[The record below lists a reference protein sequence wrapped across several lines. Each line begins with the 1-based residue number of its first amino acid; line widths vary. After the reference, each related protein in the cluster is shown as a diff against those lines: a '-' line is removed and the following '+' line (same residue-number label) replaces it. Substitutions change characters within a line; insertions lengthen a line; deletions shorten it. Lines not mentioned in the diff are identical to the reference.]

1 MPTTGLH
8 WNCHV
13 ASQFPRFP
21 NKHLSCRPR
30 CCPAFN
36 DIHTI
41 EIVAGWHCDLGKNL
55 RFMEMFYY
63 GWSSCLMLRT
73 QMIITLTLNF
83 VKTTASSDVE
93 ASKWQHHRLLGI
105 FASLL
110 LHTWR
115 PGRFNFPNRWS
126 HRITVQAILALKV
139 MDFPIPISS
148 IRRSK
153 LPRRCPVPE
162 SVWSSSDVLVLQRA
176 EQGNRGK
183 PGKKCFLKLNAGAME
198 RGLYVPQSL
207 RSRSAHHAN
216 AEERRESP
224 AQKLNHDL
232 HCVKYDQLVLGNGSF
247 PALQPKCTTRFTR
260 PLEPNWN
267 ICSIVLC
274 IPMRLQQQVHTFM
287 RQ

>member
-1 MPTTGLH
+1 
-8 WNCHV
+8 
-13 ASQFPRFP
+13 
-21 NKHLSCRPR
+21 
-30 CCPAFN
+30 
-36 DIHTI
+36 
-41 EIVAGWHCDLGKNL
+41 
-55 RFMEMFYY
+55 
-63 GWSSCLMLRT
+63 
-73 QMIITLTLNF
+73 MIITLLVTLNF
-83 VKTTASSDVE
+83 VKTAASIDVE
-93 ASKWQHHRLLGI
+93 ASKRQHHRLLGT

-115 PGRFNFPNRWS
+115 PGRFNFPNRWWS

-162 SVWSSSDVLVLQRA
+162 SVWSSSDVLVLHSM
-176 EQGNRGK
+176 
-183 PGKKCFLKLNAGAME
+183 LNKETGVSRVSYIFWNGDGARE
-198 RGLYVPQSL
+198 RGFYVPQSL

-232 HCVKYDQLVLGNGSF
+232 HCVKYKQLVLGNGSF
-247 PALQPKCTTRFTR
+247 PALQPKCTTRLTR

-267 ICSIVLC
+267 
-274 IPMRLQQQVHTFM
+274 M
-287 RQ
+287 